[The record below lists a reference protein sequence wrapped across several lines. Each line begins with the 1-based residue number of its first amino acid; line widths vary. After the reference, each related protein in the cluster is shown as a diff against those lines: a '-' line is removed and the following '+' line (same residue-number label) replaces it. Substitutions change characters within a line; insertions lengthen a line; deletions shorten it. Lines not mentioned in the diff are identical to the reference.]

1 MMIRNGGFVV
11 VVVLVDVL
19 GGDGRK
25 VAEGGGE
32 DVGTDLAEVELAHK
46 HGSPSKKKSQRIQTD
61 HDLRAA
67 AGDD

>member
-11 VVVLVDVL
+11 VVVLVYVL
-19 GGDGRK
+19 GGDGRE

-61 HDLRAA
+61 HDSWTA
-67 AGDD
+67 DDD